1 MDEYAVGRQIS
12 QGVQQ
17 PEESDRIPS
26 NTDNVDRESG
36 QTMIVDPVLAKDEG
50 VPESF
55 RVMRGVGSG
64 IGSSALRFYFAP
76 GRPHPSL
83 EAITPRMSLR
93 LARTLDQ
100 KGVVQ

>member
-1 MDEYAVGRQIS
+1 VDEYAVGRQIS

-17 PEESDRIPS
+17 PEESDRISS

-55 RVMRGVGSG
+55 RVMRGANSTH
-64 IGSSALRFYFAP
+64 RFYYAP
-76 GRPHPSL
+76 GWPHPL
-83 EAITPRMSLR
+83 IEKMTPRPGLR